1 MHATTPAAPIS
12 YLFVPATRPERFDK
26 ALAAGADR
34 VIIDLEDAVAPAD
47 KDLARDALANWLAAG
62 QPVAVRINSSDTEW
76 FARDLALCGQAN
88 VAEVILPKAAEVAD
102 VKRVVQAGAKS
113 VMLLIESAQGI
124 AHLNAL
130 AACEKVTRLIFGT
143 IDFCVD
149 MGIENDDRELDYF
162 RSQLVLASKLAG
174 LDAPVDGVTTAIDDA
189 AVLSAD
195 ILRGKRF
202 GFGAK
207 LCIHPKQVA
216 PVNATYLPQADEIAW
231 ARRVMD
237 AAGAADG
244 AAVQVDGKMVDKP
257 VLIRAQRIL
266 SVAQRAG

>member
-1 MHATTPAAPIS
+1 MQNPAVAAPIS

-47 KDLARDALANWLAAG
+47 KDSAREALAGWLDHG
-62 QPVAVRINSSDTEW
+62 KPVAVRINSSDTDW
-76 FARDLALCGQAN
+76 FARDLALCGHVN
-88 VAEVILPKAAEVAD
+88 VAEVILPKAADVAD
-102 VKRVVQAGAKS
+102 VKRVTAAGAKA
-113 VMLLIESAQGI
+113 VKLLIESAQGI

-130 AACEKVTRLIFGT
+130 AACDKVVRLIFGT

-174 LDAPVDGVTTAIDDA
+174 LAAPVDGVTTAIDNVA
-189 AVLSAD
+189 LLTAD

-216 PVNATYLPQADEIAW
+216 TVNASYLPQPDDIAW
-231 ARRVMD
+231 ATRVID

-257 VLIRAQRIL
+257 VLIRAERIL
-266 SVAQRAG
+266 ALAKRSS

>member
-1 MHATTPAAPIS
+1 MHIASAAPIS

-47 KDLARDALANWLAAG
+47 KDSAREALAVWLNTG
-62 QPVAVRINSSDTEW
+62 KPVAVRINSSDTEW
-76 FARDLALCGQAN
+76 FARDLALCGHAS
-88 VAEVILPKAAEVAD
+88 VAEVILPKAGD
-102 VKRVVQAGAKS
+102 VDDVTRVTAAGAKA
-113 VMLLIESAQGI
+113 VKLLIESAQGI
-124 AHLNAL
+124 AHLDAL
-130 AACEKVTRLIFGT
+130 ATCDKVTRLIFGT

-149 MGIENDDRELDYF
+149 MGIAHDDRELDYF

-174 LDAPVDGVTTAIDDA
+174 LAAPVDGVTTAIDDT
-189 AVLSAD
+189 AVLTAD

-216 PVNATYLPQADEIAW
+216 TVNATYLPQPDEIAW
-231 ARRVMD
+231 ATRVID
-237 AAGAADG
+237 AAGAANG

-257 VLIRAQRIL
+257 VLIKAERIL
-266 SVAQRAG
+266 SLAKRAS